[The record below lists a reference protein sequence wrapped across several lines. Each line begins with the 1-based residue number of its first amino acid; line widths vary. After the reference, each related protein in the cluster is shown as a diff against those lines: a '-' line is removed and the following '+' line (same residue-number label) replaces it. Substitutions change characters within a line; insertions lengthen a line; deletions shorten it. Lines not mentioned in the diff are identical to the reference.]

1 MEISVKTI
9 QHLAHLSRLQINEPQ
24 AAQYQTDMQKMVSFI
39 EQLQEVNTDGVEP
52 LLMLSDASTALRAD
66 QLNNSLSAA
75 DALKN
80 APSHD
85 QQYFKVPTV
94 IKK

>member
-1 MEISVKTI
+1 MEISLRTI
-9 QHLAHLSRLQINEPQ
+9 QHLAHLSRLQINEDQ
-24 AAQYQTDMQKMVSFI
+24 AAQYQTDMQRMVVFI
-39 EQLQEVNTDGVEP
+39 EKLQELNTDGVAP
-52 LLMLSDASTALRAD
+52 LRTVSDGSAALRGD
-66 QLNNSLSAA
+66 DLTESLAA
-75 DALKN
+75 EEALKN

>member
-1 MEISVKTI
+1 MEISLKTI
-9 QHLAHLSRLQINEPQ
+9 QHLAHLSRLQINDGQ
-24 AAQYQTDMQKMVSFI
+24 SAQYQTDMQKMVVFI
-39 EQLQEVNTDGVEP
+39 EKLQELNTDGVEP
-52 LLMLSDASTALRAD
+52 LLMLSDASAALRED
-66 QLNNSLSAA
+66 QINESLSSA

-80 APSHD
+80 APSHN

>member
-9 QHLAHLSRLQINEPQ
+9 QHLAHLSRLQINEKQ
-24 AAQYQTDMQKMVSFI
+24 ALQYQTDMQRMVSFI
-39 EQLQEVNTDGVEP
+39 EQLQEINTDGVEP
-52 LLMLSDASTALRAD
+52 LLMLSDTSTSQREDLVKE
-66 QLNNSLSAA
+66 SLSSV

-85 QQYFKVPTV
+85 YQYFKVPTV

>member
-1 MEISVKTI
+1 MEISFKTI
-9 QHLAHLSRLQINEPQ
+9 QHLAHLSRLQINEDQ
-24 AAQYQTDMQKMVSFI
+24 LAQYQTDMQKMLVFI
-39 EQLQEVNTDGVEP
+39 EKLQELNTDGVEP
-52 LLMLSDASTALRAD
+52 LLMLSDASASLRED
-66 QLNNSLSAA
+66 ELTQSLSAS

-85 QQYFKVPTV
+85 QLHFKVPTV

>member
-1 MEISVKTI
+1 MEISLTTI
-9 QHLAHLSRLQINEPQ
+9 QHLAHLSRLQINEDQ
-24 AAQYQTDMQKMVSFI
+24 SAQYQTDMQRMVVFI
-39 EQLQEVNTDGVEP
+39 EKLQELNTDGVEP
-52 LLMLSDASTALRAD
+52 LLMLSDASAALRED
-66 QLNNSLSAA
+66 QINKSLSSS

>member
-1 MEISVKTI
+1 MEISLKTI
-9 QHLAHLSRLQINEPQ
+9 RHLAHLSRLQINEDQ
-24 AAQYQTDMQKMVSFI
+24 AAQYQTDMQRMVVFI
-39 EQLQEVNTDGVEP
+39 EKLQALNTDGVAP
-52 LLMLSDASTALRAD
+52 LRTVSDGSAALRTDELTERLTAE
-66 QLNNSLSAA
+66 

-80 APSHD
+80 APSHN

>member
-9 QHLAHLSRLQINEPQ
+9 QHLAHLSRLQINETQ

-85 QQYFKVPTV
+85 QQCFNVPTV
-94 IKK
+94 MKK